1 MIYEFDKN
9 DALRFADHVN
19 IRAREK
25 GDELIFSK
33 CPYCGQGTKAKEK
46 FAINLRTGQF
56 NCFRASCGAHGNM
69 ITLSKD
75 FDFQISEEVD
85 RYFNRNNWNNR
96 FRRFA
101 ANHKQSTDKAIEYMK
116 SRGIS
121 EDVCK
126 KYEITS
132 KEGQENVIVFPFY
145 NERNELKFI
154 KYRNTEFQKGITKG
168 SKEWCEADCMPI
180 LFGMN
185 KCEGFEQLIITEGQ
199 IDSMSVTQ
207 AGYKNA
213 VSVPT
218 GAQGS
223 TWVPHCY
230 DWVNKFDE
238 IIIFGDCEKGK
249 ITLTEMIQSRFS
261 NKKIRIVRVEDYHGY
276 KDANEILQNI
286 GASGIATAINNAE
299 TVLSERV
306 IDMASVEYKNFD
318 EIPRIPTGF
327 TELNRVLKGG
337 FMFGTVVLLTG
348 QRGNG
353 KSTIGSQFVCEALKA
368 GHNAFMYSG
377 ELPNFWVK
385 DWVNVQLFG
394 KQHLTNSEIAQCENF
409 YRGRLYLYNADIIET
424 DEMDDLL
431 KVVEDTIIKKDIK
444 FVLLDNLMT
453 ALESDYDETLYRK
466 QSNFVGRL
474 AKLSKALQVV
484 IVLIAHPRKRANN
497 SKYTFEN
504 DDVSGSGDITNK
516 VDTIMTYDK
525 PKESDAISENH
536 RILRVTKNRL
546 WGWLTKI
553 DLFYSDESRRTSE
566 DPDDFRKNYLSEDDN
581 EWQNNKD
588 DLDEIPF

>member
-9 DALRFADHVN
+9 DALRFADHVG

-25 GDELIFSK
+25 GDELIFTK
-33 CPYCGQGTKAKEK
+33 CPYCGQGSKAKEK

-85 RYFNRNNWNNR
+85 RYFNRNNWNGR

-101 ANHKQSTDKAIEYMK
+101 AGHKESTDAAIRYMQ

-121 EDVCK
+121 EEVCK

-132 KEGQENVIVFPFY
+132 KAGQENIVVFPFY
-145 NERNELKFI
+145 NEQNELKFI

-168 SKEWCEADCMPI
+168 SKEWCESDCMPI

-185 KCEGFEQLIITEGQ
+185 HCSEGGQLIITEGQ
-199 IDSMSVTQ
+199 IDSLSVIQ
-207 AGYKNA
+207 AGLTNA

-230 DWVNKFDE
+230 DWIQKFDE
-238 IIIFGDCEKGK
+238 IVIFGDCEKGK

-261 NKKIRIVRVEDYHGY
+261 NKRIRIVRVEDYHGY
-276 KDANEILQNI
+276 KDANEILQNL
-286 GASGIATAINNAE
+286 GGNAIVQAVNNAE

-327 TELNRVLKGG
+327 EGLNKVLKGG

-385 DWVNVQLFG
+385 DWINVQLYG

-484 IVLIAHPRKRANN
+484 IVLIAHPRKRSNN
-497 SKYTFEN
+497 NKYVFEN

-516 VDTIMTYDK
+516 VDTIISYDK
-525 PKESDAISENH
+525 PKDSDLISENH

-566 DPDDFRKNYLSEDDN
+566 DANDFSRNYLGDN
-581 EWQNNKD
+581 DNAWQEVDNVPND
-588 DLDEIPF
+588 IPF

>member
-25 GDELIFSK
+25 GDELIFTR

-101 ANHKQSTDKAIEYMK
+101 ANHKESTDKAIEYMK

-121 EDVCK
+121 EDICK
-126 KYEITS
+126 RFEITS

-145 NERNELKFI
+145 NEQNELKFI

-168 SKEWCEADCMPI
+168 SKEWCESDCMPI

-207 AGYKNA
+207 AGFKNA

-230 DWVNKFDE
+230 DWVQKFEE

-261 NKKIRIVRVEDYHGY
+261 NKRIRIVRVEDYHGY

-385 DWVNVQLFG
+385 DWINVQLYG
-394 KQHLTNSEIAQCENF
+394 KQRLTNSEIAQCENF
-409 YRGRLYLYNADIIET
+409 YRGRLYLFNADIIET
-424 DEMDDLL
+424 EEMEDLL

-497 SKYTFEN
+497 SKYVFEN

-525 PKESDAISENH
+525 PKETDAISENH

>member
-25 GDELIFSK
+25 GDELIFTR

-96 FRRFA
+96 FRKFA
-101 ANHKQSTDKAIEYMK
+101 ASHKESTDKAIEYMK

-145 NERNELKFI
+145 NDKNELKFI

-168 SKEWCEADCMPI
+168 SKEWCEPDCMPI

-230 DWVNKFDE
+230 DWVQKFEE

-261 NKKIRIVRVEDYHGY
+261 NKRIRIVRVEDYHGY

-327 TELNRVLKGG
+327 KELDRVLKGG

-385 DWVNVQLFG
+385 DWVNVQLYG
-394 KQHLTNSEIAQCENF
+394 KQRLTNSEIAQCENF
-409 YRGRLYLYNADIIET
+409 YRGRLYLFNADIIET
-424 DEMDDLL
+424 EEMEDLL

-497 SKYTFEN
+497 SKYVFEN

-525 PKESDAISENH
+525 PKETDAISENH

-566 DPDDFRKNYLSEDDN
+566 SPDDFRKNYLSEDDN